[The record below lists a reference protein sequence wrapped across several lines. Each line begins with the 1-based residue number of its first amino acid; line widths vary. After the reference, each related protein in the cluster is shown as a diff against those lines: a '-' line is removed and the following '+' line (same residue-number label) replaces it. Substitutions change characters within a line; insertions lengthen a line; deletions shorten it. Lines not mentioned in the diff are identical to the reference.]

1 MHETKLGDQWWT
13 NLVEAARA
21 SGVSKFVIDQF
32 VLKNPRVAEVIMDDT
47 DTPGSEDAR

>member
-32 VLKNPRVAEVIMDDT
+32 VLKNPRVAELLSPEIRLDNLSKV
-47 DTPGSEDAR
+47 